1 MKKALHTLFSL
12 CVLLTM
18 AQAQTHT
25 ITLNGIAFSP
35 NNLTINVGETVQWSN
50 MGGTH
55 NVNGSLTAYPTN
67 PAGFGNGAAAAAPW
81 SFSHTFTVPGVYQ
94 YRCDPHASLGMTG
107 VITVN
112 GTATGDVIITE
123 INYNNPGSGV
133 DSFEFIELYNKG
145 PLAVNLLG
153 WQFVSGVNYTFPS
166 YDLNPGDYVVVAYD
180 AVKFNQA
187 FGFTPLAWNPASFN
201 GLNNTSENIILVDA
215 DSVFIDSVRYADN
228 TPWPSAA
235 DGQGPSLVLCDFDA
249 DNGNAANWAAAV
261 TGTGYSTGG
270 IEILANPGA
279 ASGCA
284 SGPVVGFAF
293 PSADVPESAG
303 DVFVSVAINGGNAN
317 PTVVTVSLNPASTAT
332 AGSDFTATFPITLT
346 FAGGVAAETQT
357 ITIPL
362 VNDTDIEPM
371 EMLMLDITNAT
382 NGATI
387 GSASFSLNITDDD
400 TPISNSLV
408 ITGVFDAQP
417 GATGAK
423 GVELKALQNIADL
436 SIYGLGSASN
446 GGGTDGVEIT
456 LPAGA
461 LAEGDCIYVA
471 ADSALFFAYFGFN
484 PIADGNGVSIN
495 GDDAIELFENAQV
508 IDVFGDIS
516 YPSGSTLAWNYLDG
530 WAYRKDGTGPDGSFF
545 NINNWTV
552 AAGALIGG
560 TDNTTAPIPFPV
572 CDYSPIPPMTAELS
586 DDDFVLLLGAGA
598 TNLDVLGNDLLPSA
612 VTTLTIISGP
622 AHGTATPNGVT
633 DIVYTPTPGF
643 CGDDSF
649 VYQVCDLGG
658 CDQATVSITIECP
671 ATYPLYDIADV
682 TTVTGGAPDSL
693 GVTCELRGIVYGI
706 DYQGV
711 TLQGDPIPSLQFYL
725 NDGTG
730 GSISVF
736 GTEAFGY
743 VVNEGDE
750 VSVRGEIVNFN
761 CLSQISDLDTIIF
774 HSANNPLLPPAFTT
788 FLNESFESELVK
800 FTNMQVVDP
809 TDWAPQT
816 PTATGFNVEI
826 KSIVN
831 PNAASIIMRIDND
844 CEWFN
849 MSAPTVPFHAT
860 GLGGQFVG
868 GGGGGCVD
876 GYQFLPRYVSDIELL
891 NATNESILEGKISFY
906 PNPVG
911 DELYLKSEIIIEDLV
926 ISNALGQQVSRV
938 QNPSNSISV
947 AQLQAGIYLITFQ
960 AEGAVWTSK
969 FVKD

>member
-1 MKKALHTLFSL
+1 MKKALHTLLSL
-12 CVLLTM
+12 FTFLVL

-25 ITLNGIAFSP
+25 VTLNGIAFSP
-35 NNLTINVGETVQWSN
+35 SNLTINVGETVQWSN

-112 GTATGDVIITE
+112 GAASGDVIITE

-166 YDLNPGDYVVVAYD
+166 YDLTPGNYVVVAYD

-201 GLNNTSENIILVDA
+201 GLNNTGENIILVDA
-215 DSVFIDSVRYADN
+215 DSVFIDSVHYADN
-228 TPWPSAA
+228 TPWPSAP

-270 IEILANPGA
+270 IEILANPGE

-303 DVFVSVAINGGNAN
+303 DVFVTLSINGGNAN

-332 AGSDFTATFPITLT
+332 AGSDFTATFPMTVT

-357 ITIPL
+357 ITIPI

-371 EMLMLDITNAT
+371 EMLMLDITNAS

-387 GSASFSLNITDDD
+387 GSGSFSLNITDND
-400 TPISNSLV
+400 TPISNLLV

-417 GATGAK
+417 GAPGAK

-436 SIYGLGSASN
+436 SIYGIGSASN

-456 LPAGA
+456 LPAVA
-461 LAEGDCIYVA
+461 LAEGECVYVA
-471 ADSALFFAYFGFN
+471 ADSALFMAYFGFN

-508 IDVFGDIS
+508 IDVCGDIS
-516 YPSGSTLAWNYLDG
+516 YPAGSTLAWNYLDG

-545 NINNWTV
+545 NINNWTI

-560 TDNTTAPIPFPV
+560 TDNASAPTPFPV
-572 CDYSPIPPMTAELS
+572 CDYSPIAPTNADANDDVATTDINTPVTIFILSNDIAPNPLTAINITMQPFAGTVTVNGLS
-586 DDDFVLLLGAGA
+586 DI
-598 TNLDVLGNDLLPSA
+598 TY
-612 VTTLTIISGP
+612 
-622 AHGTATPNGVT
+622 TPN
-633 DIVYTPTPGF
+633 PGF
-643 CGDDSF
+643 CGADF
-649 VYQVCDLGG
+649 FEYEICDANG
-658 CDQATVSITIECP
+658 CAVAIVTITIECP
-671 ATYPLYDIADV
+671 PNYLNTDIGTATEV
-682 TTVTGGAPDSL
+682 DSEGVPVKL
-693 GVTCELRGIVYGI
+693 GVAVELKGIVHGI

-711 TLQGDPIPSLQFYL
+711 NAQGAPLQSLQFYL
-725 NDGTG
+725 IDDTG
-730 GSISVF
+730 GISVF
-736 GTEAFGY
+736 SNESFNYT
-743 VVNEGDE
+743 VQEGDE
-750 VSVRGEIVNFN
+750 VSVRGVITAFN
-761 CLSQISDLDTIIF
+761 CLTQVAEVDTLWVN
-774 HSANNPLLPPAFTT
+774 STGNPTVTPAITT
-788 FLNESFESELVK
+788 FIDESFESELIK
-800 FTNMQVVDP
+800 LTNLTLVDP
-809 TDWAPQT
+809 AQWL
-816 PTATGFNVEI
+816 GNGGSFNVE
-826 KSIVN
+826 VTN
-831 PNAASIIMRIDND
+831 GTFTNTMRIDND
-844 CEWFN
+844 SELST
-849 MSAPTVPFHAT
+849 MPAPTVPFHAT
-860 GLGGQFVG
+860 GLGGQFDSSSPCDG
-868 GGGGGCVD
+868 
-876 GYQFLPRYVSDIELL
+876 GYQFLPRFMSDIELL
-891 NATNESILEGKISFY
+891 SASKESVLESKISFY

-911 DELYLKSEIIIEDLV
+911 DALYLKSEIIIEDLV

-947 AQLQAGIYLITFQ
+947 GQLQAGIYLITFQ
-960 AEGAVWTSK
+960 AGGAVWTSK
-969 FVKD
+969 FVKE